1 MIIVHNY
8 CEKTMQLMHKSHPIK
23 TDREFGPVTAT
34 YIPAIYYLNL

>member
-23 TDREFGPVTAT
+23 TDREFGPVTGT